1 VIPTSKKR
9 SRLLIHCILFY
20 ISDENLGI
28 LYFQILSRSLTINKK
43 KTALC
48 VLGKFILTVYKNAAT
63 QKQLGPA
70 RLPPAHH
77 AQLSCIEG
85 KTFSLSQKQKRAGK
99 CESVLQL
106 AQESIDSCYRKQNF
120 NFPVKTAVILKLAVQ
135 SS

>member
-63 QKQLGPA
+63 QKHLAQLGCPRPITPSSLVSKEKPSHSLRNRNVQENA
-70 RLPPAHH
+70 NPCCNLLRNL
-77 AQLSCIEG
+77 LILVTG
-85 KTFSLSQKQKRAGK
+85 NKTLIFL
-99 CESVLQL
+99 
-106 AQESIDSCYRKQNF
+106 
-120 NFPVKTAVILKLAVQ
+120 
-135 SS
+135 